1 MPRYDCKPHGFKN
14 KYLVNKLDLLIRMLS
29 DDYVQTEILIM
40 HRLNAEFNYVKA
52 CLTFELFRTIR
63 L

>member
-1 MPRYDCKPHGFKN
+1 MPGYDCKPHGFKN

-40 HRLNAEFNYVKA
+40 HRLNNYVKA